1 MSNEYIYPPLDL
13 LEKGKEVSNPTS
25 KQELIETA
33 NKLQD
38 ILKAFNIPMGIL
50 EMSQGP
56 TVTRFELK
64 PEPDVRISEIL
75 SLEDELKL
83 HLATENIR
91 MEIPVPGKAAIGL
104 EIPNQKKHIVALRE
118 LLELLEHKNSTSE
131 LTVALGKDPA
141 GNAVFSDIS
150 TMQHLLVGGSTGSG
164 ESIWINTI
172 IMSILFSTSPEDI
185 RMVLIDPKIAEF
197 SVYNGIPHLLLPV
210 VTDPV
215 KAIDVLRWA
224 VCEMVRRCTL
234 FANSGV
240 KNINAYND
248 HIRASNNLSIKT
260 IPRILIVIDELADL
274 MMLSAYE
281 VEDAICRLT
290 QHAKAAGIHLIIA
303 TQRPSVDVLT
313 GLIKANISCKLA
325 FAVSNKDDSRTI
337 LNQYGAEKLIGN
349 GDILFSQ
356 GISHHLMRIQS
367 AYVSDTEIK
376 NVIDFLKKEAFCSPY
391 DQDIEQEIKK
401 IHFDESDYYYLD
413 LAIYTNSDPDE
424 YFVQAGILV
433 TERQRASIGM
443 LQRMLKIS
451 YRRAERIMNQLSEAG
466 VVSIAAGNHHIQVL
480 MTKERF
486 RSIANTIENDK
497 PS

>member
-64 PEPDVRISEIL
+64 PEPGVRISEIL

-164 ESIWINTI
+164 KSIWINTI

-248 HIRASNNLSIKT
+248 HIQASNNLSIKT

-290 QHAKAAGIHLIIA
+290 QHAKAAGIHSFSSSTSMISMTNLGMSILSRKGVVLVVRRIIA
-303 TQRPSVDVLT
+303 HCLCGTS
-313 GLIKANISCKLA
+313 NISSENA
-325 FAVSNKDDSRTI
+325 GTA
-337 LNQYGAEKLIGN
+337 
-349 GDILFSQ
+349 
-356 GISHHLMRIQS
+356 RI
-367 AYVSDTEIK
+367 
-376 NVIDFLKKEAFCSPY
+376 
-391 DQDIEQEIKK
+391 
-401 IHFDESDYYYLD
+401 
-413 LAIYTNSDPDE
+413 
-424 YFVQAGILV
+424 
-433 TERQRASIGM
+433 
-443 LQRMLKIS
+443 
-451 YRRAERIMNQLSEAG
+451 
-466 VVSIAAGNHHIQVL
+466 
-480 MTKERF
+480 
-486 RSIANTIENDK
+486 
-497 PS
+497 